1 MYNIDNNKQ
10 KRACGATNKAN
21 KKKIDELVS
30 ICIAF
35 RVSRVDVHKSM
46 RNKVHSSKQVSCEF
60 VAICKGLAFLQLLL
74 DLEVSALHAFSPGS
88 YTVSA

>member
-1 MYNIDNNKQ
+1 MELQ
-10 KRACGATNKAN
+10 TRQT
-21 KKKIDELVS
+21 KKIDELVS

-46 RNKVHSSKQVSCEF
+46 KNKVHSSKQESCEF